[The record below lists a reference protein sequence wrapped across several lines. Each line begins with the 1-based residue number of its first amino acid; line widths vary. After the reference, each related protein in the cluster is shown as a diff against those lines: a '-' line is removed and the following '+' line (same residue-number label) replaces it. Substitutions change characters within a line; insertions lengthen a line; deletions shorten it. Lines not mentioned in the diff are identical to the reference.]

1 MCEQP
6 FTILNEGQLR
16 GLAECGASGR
26 EILVYAMLARYS
38 FRHNGLCN
46 CNAADAADVL
56 GISVRTYEKAVRGL
70 TKKTFTAADGEQH
83 AVLVCLEPGHRGRN
97 SVYLDVLGV
106 DARGAE
112 CDEKATPDGVA
123 TESNATPDGVAIAG
137 IATPNCAPTAG
148 KATPNGTHRYAETV
162 RMVRQMEHPQD
173 NKTKNKT
180 LNEVTVSAT
189 SAPPTLAEWLEL
201 ERRLGTV
208 QGLTPLEDKRRLEGY
223 RMYAKPKKIV
233 A

>member
-46 CNAADAADVL
+46 CNAADAAEVL

-70 TKKTFTAADGEQH
+70 TKKSFTAADGEQH

-97 SVYLDVLGV
+97 SVYLDALGV

-123 TESNATPDGVAIAG
+123 TESKATPDGVAIAG
-137 IATPNCAPTAG
+137 IATPTSAPTAD
-148 KATPNGTHRYAETV
+148 KATPNGARRYAKTV
-162 RMVRQMEHPQD
+162 RMVRRMEHPQD
-173 NKTKNKT
+173 NKTKDKT
-180 LNEVTVSAT
+180 LHEVTVAAT
-189 SAPPTLAEWLEL
+189 SAPPTITEWLEL
-201 ERRLGTV
+201 EQRLGTP
-208 QGLTPLEDKRRLEGY
+208 QGLTPLEDERRREGFKL
-223 RMYAKPKKIV
+223 YAMPKKIV